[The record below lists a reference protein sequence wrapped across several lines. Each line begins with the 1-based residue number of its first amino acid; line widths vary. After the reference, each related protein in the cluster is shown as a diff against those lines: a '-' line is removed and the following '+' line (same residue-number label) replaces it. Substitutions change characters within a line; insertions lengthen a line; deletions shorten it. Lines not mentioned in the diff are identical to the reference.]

1 MRELTAAGSRIVIA
15 AGALDQIGDLAAAD
29 AGAHRTAIIT
39 DTNVGPFYAQ
49 RAAASLSNADPVVL
63 TIPAGE
69 ANKTRETWARL
80 TDELLSRG
88 LGRDTLIVALG
99 GGVVGDIA
107 GFVAATYLR
116 GVPVVQVP
124 TSLVAMIDASIGGKT
139 GVDVPAGKNL
149 VGAFHAPSVIVI
161 DPDLLATLPAREL
174 RCGLAEALKHGAV
187 ADASYFATIAEQ
199 ASTLREPSNAQ
210 SDAMRALV
218 AGSVAIKARV
228 VNDDPREAG
237 QRKILNFGHTI
248 GHAIEAASAYTLA
261 HGEAVAVGM
270 LLEAA
275 LGERLG
281 VTAKGVARDLGRAI
295 ANAGLPTTAAFS
307 ARDIVSR
314 TRTDKKK
321 AAGRIEYAL
330 PAAIGRFGPWT
341 TPAADADVLAILE
354 QPGRL

>member
-1 MRELTAAGSRIVIA
+1 MRELTAAGSRVVIA
-15 AGALDQIGDLAAAD
+15 AGALDQIGDFAAAGV
-29 AGAHRTAIIT
+29 GAHRTAIIT
-39 DTNVGPFYAQ
+39 DSNVGPLYAK
-49 RAAASLSNADPVVL
+49 RAAASLSSADPIVL
-63 TIPAGE
+63 TVPAGE
-69 ANKTRETWARL
+69 AHKTRETWARL
-80 TDELLSRG
+80 TDELLSHG

-139 GVDVPAGKNL
+139 GVDVAAGKNL
-149 VGAFHAPSVIVI
+149 VGAFHTPSAIVI

-174 RCGLAEALKHGAV
+174 RCGLAEALKHGAI
-187 ADASYFATIAEQ
+187 ADAEYFARIAEQ
-199 ASTLREPSNAQ
+199 ASTLREPSNAK

-218 AGSVAIKARV
+218 AGSVGIKARV
-228 VNDDPREAG
+228 VNEDPRESG

-248 GHAIEAASAYTLA
+248 GHAIEAASGYALA

-270 LLEAA
+270 VLEAA
-275 LGERLG
+275 LGERMG
-281 VTAKGVARDLGRAI
+281 VTASGVGRDLARAI
-295 ANAGLPTTAAFS
+295 ASAGLPTSASFD
-307 ARDIVSR
+307 ARDIVAR

-330 PAAIGRFGPWT
+330 PASLGRFGPWT
-341 TPAADADVLAILE
+341 TPVDDADVLAILDAG
-354 QPGRL
+354 GRF

>member
-1 MRELTAAGSRIVIA
+1 VRELTAAGSRIVIA
-15 AGALDQIGDLAAAD
+15 PGALDQIGDLAAAGV
-29 AGAHRTAIIT
+29 GAHRTVIIT
-39 DTNVGPFYAQ
+39 DANVGPLYAQ
-49 RAAASLSNADPVVL
+49 RAAGSLSSADPIVL

-69 ANKTRETWARL
+69 VHKTRDTWARL
-80 TDELLSRG
+80 TDELLG
-88 LGRDTLIVALG
+88 HALGRDTLIVALG

-116 GVPVVQVP
+116 GVPVAQVP

-139 GVDVPAGKNL
+139 GVDVAAGKNL
-149 VGAFHAPSVIVI
+149 VGAFHAPTVIVI
-161 DPDLLATLPAREL
+161 DPDVLATLPAREL
-174 RCGLAEALKHGAV
+174 RCGLAEALKHGAI
-187 ADASYFATIAEQ
+187 ADAEYFATVAGH

-218 AGSVAIKARV
+218 AGSVAIKANI
-228 VNDDPREAG
+228 VNEDPREAG
-237 QRKILNFGHTI
+237 KRKILNFGHTI
-248 GHAIEAASAYTLA
+248 GHAIEAASGYALA

-270 LLEAA
+270 VFEAA

-281 VTAKGVARDLGRAI
+281 VTAKGVARDIARAI
-295 ANAGLPTTAAFS
+295 ASAGLPSGGSFS
-307 ARDIVSR
+307 ARDIVTR

-341 TPAADADVLAILE
+341 TPADDADVIAILE
-354 QPGRL
+354 ESARF